1 MPAPTFSHLGFI
13 GDVIGDAIAV
23 SFVAFATSYAMA
35 KILAERDKEE
45 VNANQVNLQIYSSL
59 IYLDTTFSLSL
70 PPALILNYFT
80 LSYSVKM
87 FYPVNIYCPVLNKNQ
102 SVLTINQSIIS
113 PGTVCRNWSPMACV
127 TS

>member
-1 MPAPTFSHLGFI
+1 MLPLPFVENRVPAPTFAHLGFI

-59 IYLDTTFSLSL
+59 IYLDTTLSLSL
-70 PPALILNYFT
+70 SLTLSYWIISHYFT
-80 LSYSVKM
+80 L
-87 FYPVNIYCPVLNKNQ
+87 
-102 SVLTINQSIIS
+102 
-113 PGTVCRNWSPMACV
+113 
-127 TS
+127 

>member
-1 MPAPTFSHLGFI
+1 MGFI

-45 VNANQVNLQIYSSL
+45 VNANQVHLQIYSSL
-59 IYLDTTFSLSL
+59 IYLDTTFLSLSL

-80 LSYSVKM
+80 LFYSVKQ
-87 FYPVNIYCPVLNKNQ
+87 NVLPSEYILPSSK
-102 SVLTINQSIIS
+102 
-113 PGTVCRNWSPMACV
+113 
-127 TS
+127 

>member
-1 MPAPTFSHLGFI
+1 MLRHPFFENRVPAPTFSHLGFI

-59 IYLDTTFSLSL
+59 IYLDTTFFLSLSPSRSHIELFHIILLCKNVL
-70 PPALILNYFT
+70 PSEYILP
-80 LSYSVKM
+80 SSK
-87 FYPVNIYCPVLNKNQ
+87 
-102 SVLTINQSIIS
+102 
-113 PGTVCRNWSPMACV
+113 
-127 TS
+127 

>member
-1 MPAPTFSHLGFI
+1 MLRLPFFENRVPAPTFSHLGFI

-59 IYLDTTFSLSL
+59 HIYLDSTFSLPHIDLIHIILLCKIALSNEYLL
-70 PPALILNYFT
+70 P
-80 LSYSVKM
+80 
-87 FYPVNIYCPVLNKNQ
+87 
-102 SVLTINQSIIS
+102 INQSI
-113 PGTVCRNWSPMACV
+113 NQ
-127 TS
+127 